1 MLRWPSQSAA
11 LANSTDLY
19 LMRTVAVQVVQIST
33 GRINKSVLTLT
44 QVKAYKKAFS
54 TSSTDVFGLTSRV
67 ENRGVSAGRPAPWVV
82 CGAHMEKPVLL
93 VLTPALVNPAAPRA
107 VAGAWRGADRRC

>member
-1 MLRWPSQSAA
+1 MLRRPSQSAA
-11 LANSTDLY
+11 SANSTSLSPK
-19 LMRTVAVQVVQIST
+19 RTAAVQVVQIST
-33 GRINKSVLTLT
+33 GCINKSVLTLP

-67 ENRGVSAGRPAPWVV
+67 ENRGVFAGRLAPGAV

-93 VLTPALVNPAAPRA
+93 VLTPALVNSAAPRA
-107 VAGAWRGADRRC
+107 VAGAWRGADRRR